1 MSIGTSN
8 VKTLADFGP
17 KESSE
22 YAHIQNNLES
32 FGLGQAPFIE
42 KQVEVL
48 NVQSVVPALQLDSNL
63 HVPASKPLAEF
74 APPAGFLE
82 QRRALFSSSIA
93 PALGSESQLNSRQTQ
108 LDQLQVTGDAQGIQK
123 QVIGSCYSKLQELE
137 GWLTTVRNKMGSL
150 RQA

>member
-1 MSIGTSN
+1 MSINTT

-22 YAHIQNNLES
+22 YAHIQSNLEN
-32 FGLGQAPFIE
+32 FGLGQAPFVE

-63 HVPASKPLAEF
+63 YVPPGKPLAEF

-82 QRRALFSSSIA
+82 QRRALFSNSIA
-93 PALGSESQLNSRQTQ
+93 PAIGGATQLNERQSQLNELEAPT
-108 LDQLQVTGDAQGIQK
+108 DAQVKQK
-123 QVIGSCYSKLQELE
+123 QVIASCYSKLQELD
-137 GWLTTVRNKMGSL
+137 GWLVAVRNKMGSL